1 MANLSTNERVEI
13 ILLCGREGWS
23 LQNVA
28 DEFSRLHPDREPINK
43 SSVGRLLS
51 KFKEFGSILD
61 KKKPGRNEDGIS
73 QQNWGVTPSIITVD
87 TCNVKLRKVRIIS
100 YFHT

>member
-61 KKKPGRNEDGIS
+61 KKKPGRNEDGLS
-73 QQNWGVTPSIITVD
+73 
-87 TCNVKLRKVRIIS
+87 
-100 YFHT
+100 

>member
-1 MANLSTNERVEI
+1 MEI

-61 KKKPGRNEDGIS
+61 KKKSGRNEVDANLVID
-73 QQNWGVTPSIITVD
+73 NVTNEP
-87 TCNVKLRKVRIIS
+87 
-100 YFHT
+100 